1 MKILITGHN
10 GYIGS
15 NLYKI
20 LNKNKNKIL
29 IIKKNSLKDLKKL
42 SGKIDCVI
50 HCANKYYSKKKNE
63 VFNTNYLYSKIIYNF
78 FNSSNKE
85 KKNFLFINLNTIYIK
100 KKKMLNIINEPYV
113 KSKKMFSDYVK
124 NDKKNIKFLNL
135 LIPTVYGKEG
145 NKKDFY
151 YNLKSKLIKNKP
163 IIIKN
168 KNDTRYF
175 VCILNLENIIIKILK
190 NKNTLKKFTQ
200 KTINYDF
207 KCTNYEFAKF
217 LKKQFKSKSKIL

>member
-1 MKILITGHN
+1 MKILITGHK

-20 LNKNKNKIL
+20 LNKNKIL
-29 IIKKNSLKDLKKL
+29 TLKKNSLKDLKNL
-42 SGKIDCVI
+42 SGKIDCII
-50 HCANKYYSKKKNE
+50 HCANKYHSKKNNE
-63 VFNTNYLYSKIIYNF
+63 VFNTNYFYSKKIYNF
-78 FNSSNKE
+78 FNTSNNE

-100 KKKMLNIINEPYV
+100 KKILSNINEPYV
-113 KSKKMFSDYVK
+113 NSKKMFSDYVK
-124 NDKKNIKFLNL
+124 NDKKNIKFLDL

-151 YNLKSKLIKNKP
+151 YNVKNKLIQNKP

-168 KNDTRYF
+168 KSDIRYF
-175 VCILNLENIIIKILK
+175 ISISNLENTIIKILK

-200 KTINYDF
+200 KNINYDF

-217 LKKQFKSKSKIL
+217 LKEKIKSKSKIL

>member
-1 MKILITGHN
+1 MNVLITGHK

-15 NLYKI
+15 NLVKI
-20 LNKNKNKIL
+20 LNNNKYKIFTL
-29 IIKKNSLKDLKKL
+29 KKNSVHDLENL

-50 HCANKYYSKKKNE
+50 HCANKYFSKKYNG
-63 VFNTNYLYSKIIYNF
+63 VLNTNYLYSKKIYNF

-85 KKNFLFINLNTIYIK
+85 KNNFLFINLNTIYIK
-100 KKKMLNIINEPYV
+100 KKKLLNINKSYV
-113 KSKKMFSDYVK
+113 GSKRKFSDYVK
-124 NDKKNIKFLNL
+124 KNKKNIKFLNL

-151 YNLKSKLIKNKP
+151 YNIKNKLMQNKQ

-168 KNDTRYF
+168 KNEIRYF
-175 VCILNLENIIIKILK
+175 LFISNLENIIFGILK
-190 NKNTLKKFTQ
+190 NKKIIKSFTE
-200 KTINYDF
+200 KIINYDI

-217 LKKQFKSKSKIL
+217 LKKKLKSKSEIL

>member
-1 MKILITGHN
+1 MKILITGHK

-20 LNKNKNKIL
+20 LNKNKIFTL
-29 IIKKNSLKDLKKL
+29 KKSNVKDLKNL

-50 HCANKYYSKKKNE
+50 HCANKYHSKKNNE
-63 VFNTNYLYSKIIYNF
+63 VFNTNYLYSKKIYNF
-78 FNSSNKE
+78 FNTSNKE

-100 KKKMLNIINEPYV
+100 KKKLSNINQPYV
-113 KSKKMFSDYVK
+113 NSKKMFSDYVK
-124 NDKKNIKFLNL
+124 NDKKNIKFLDL
-135 LIPTVYGKEG
+135 LIPTVYGKKG

-151 YNLKSKLIKNKP
+151 YNINNQLIQNKP

-168 KNDTRYF
+168 KSDIRYF
-175 VCILNLENIIIKILK
+175 ISISNLQNIIVKILK
-190 NKNTLKKFTQ
+190 NKNTLKKFSQ
-200 KTINYDF
+200 KNINYDF

-217 LKKQFKSKSKIL
+217 LKEKIKSKSKIL

>member
-1 MKILITGHN
+1 MKILITGHK

-20 LNKNKNKIL
+20 LNNNKNKIL
-29 IIKKNSLKDLKKL
+29 ILKKNSVKSLKNL
-42 SGKIDCVI
+42 SGKIDCII
-50 HCANKYYSKKKNE
+50 HCANKYHSKKKNE
-63 VFNTNYLYSKIIYNF
+63 VFNTNYLYSKKIYNF

-100 KKKMLNIINEPYV
+100 KNFSSYINEPYV
-113 KSKKMFSDYVK
+113 NSKKMFSDYVK
-124 NDKKNIKFLNL
+124 NDKKNIKFLDL

-151 YNLKSKLIKNKP
+151 YNIKNKLIKNKQ

-168 KNDTRYF
+168 KNDIRYF
-175 VCILNLENIIIKILK
+175 LYISNLQTIIVKILK

-200 KTINYDF
+200 KNISYDF

-217 LKKQFKSKSKIL
+217 LKKKIKSKSKIL